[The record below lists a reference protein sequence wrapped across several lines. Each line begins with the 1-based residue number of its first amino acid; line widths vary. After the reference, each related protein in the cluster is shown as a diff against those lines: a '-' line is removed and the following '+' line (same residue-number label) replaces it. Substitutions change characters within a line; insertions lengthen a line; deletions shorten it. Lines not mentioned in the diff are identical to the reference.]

1 MSNNPVWDVFEQA
14 RAELISA
21 FAASGELNYPSEG
34 AIRIVAPGSERTRPA
49 SGGRTWA
56 NLVLPS
62 SPEYTWETA
71 NACVWKPVVEVWIAF
86 EEASVQPLGMEE
98 LLSLSAVASNTLSR
112 SVLGGMARRSPLILK
127 GSSFTQTGKN
137 NVLWSQLKFQFEVQV
152 EETQVSEIVTFIEQ
166 TGQEISVTV
175 EGLDP
180 SEFEIRKADGSVVTS
195 SADYTGTSGTAR
207 VRVFDASD
215 LTKLERVKLDVKGP
229 TAASKTVPNCA
240 TLTEAAANLAITA
253 AGLTPD
259 SDGAF
264 SNTVAKG
271 IVISQSPAAGTAVY
285 AGSTVTITVS
295 FGVEYKVVPV
305 TKDLLP
311 AAAEAA
317 LVAAGLVLGTST
329 SEMTDDTAAGLV
341 ASSSPAAGTGVA
353 AGTAVNL
360 TVSLGDRHT
369 SIPVYQC
376 WGDGVANTLYV
387 TPTSAFDWVHPNG
400 TVQNGLTCT
409 YIPTRGAGIETV
421 FIRCKAGKTVAD
433 LTAMQYGVAARSV
446 INTEDFKYT
455 RMTDYLFSV
464 STFTGDADNLK
475 DAVGTIVQLI
485 TLNGLILSAFIYGSI
500 NNWVPVKSGIVYLSN
515 MMRMTGSLK
524 FVAGAVVADLRF
536 TGSTGFSYADIAQTI
551 INWDAGNANTF
562 ARTGVFDKYKRS
574 LIGAANPAAEA
585 AIVSLIAKGCN
596 FTFLA
601 E

>member
-1 MSNNPVWDVFEQA
+1 MSSLNPAWLI
-14 RAELISA
+14 AEAVKTELDAA
-21 FAASGELNYPSEG
+21 FADPTVILADADFGTFSPQSI
-34 AIRIVAPGSERTRPA
+34 AVIAPGAEDNRPGI
-49 SGGRTWA
+49 GGRSWV
-56 NLVLPS
+56 NIYV
-62 SPEYTWETA
+62 PEDLALTWETGNSYLA
-71 NACVWKPVVEVWIAF
+71 KPNIRVSVFVE
-86 EEASVQPLGMEE
+86 ETKRLRGSLHETC
-98 LLSLSAVASNTLSR
+98 LSLSHFITVCLTRSTLNSVARRAPKQTGSNTYR
-112 SVLGGMARRSPLILK
+112 QK
-127 GSSFTQTGKN
+127 GETQTWVG
-137 NVLWSQLKFQFEVQV
+137 EV
-152 EETQVSEIVTFIEQ
+152 
-166 TGQEISVTV
+166 
-175 EGLDP
+175 
-180 SEFEIRKADGSVVTS
+180 
-195 SADYTGTSGTAR
+195 
-207 VRVFDASD
+207 
-215 LTKLERVKLDVKGP
+215 KLEYEYQGRGAPVDW
-229 TAASKTVPNCA
+229 SKTVPDCDG
-240 TLTEAAANLAITA
+240 LTESAASAAITA

-259 SDGAF
+259 SDGVF
-264 SNTVAKG
+264 SATVKKG

-409 YIPTRGAGIETV
+409 YIPTRGAGFETV